1 MHRSKIATVV
11 GDTVILDGTTI
22 DEVRDYHRDT
32 LVLVI
37 QETNKGYQ
45 ELVERKKKADE
56 LEQERLKAHKQKID
70 DISNQIKFSDD

>member
-1 MHRSKIATVV
+1 MHRPGIASVV

-22 DEVRDYHRDT
+22 EEVKEYHRDT

-37 QETNKGYQ
+37 QETNKGYR
-45 ELVERKKKADE
+45 EFIERKKKA
-56 LEQERLKAHKQKID
+56 LERENEQRRVHRQNID